1 MRIIYLGTP
10 DFAVASLRAL
20 IEADKNVVAV
30 VTMPDKKSG
39 RGKKIQQS
47 PVKTYALENNLPVLQ
62 PTNLKDPDFLS
73 ELKSFNADIQIVVA
87 FRMLPESVWNMPR
100 LGTFNLHGSL
110 LPQYR
115 GAAPINWAIMNGEKK
130 TGVTTFFLKHEID
143 TGNVLKQKEIAISD
157 TDNVGIV
164 HDKLMELGANLV
176 VETLNEIEK
185 GNIEGKPQDEFE
197 AKELKVAPK
206 IFKSDCEINWNE
218 TSENILNKIR
228 GLDPYP
234 AAFTQI
240 KIGDK
245 ELGLKVFS
253 SIKELKANTTPK
265 RVLLSKTQLGIE
277 TKDGI
282 IWINE
287 LKLEGKRRM
296 NSGDF
301 LRGITENIE
310 VL

>member
-10 DFAVASLRAL
+10 DFAVASLHAL
-20 IEADKNVVAV
+20 VDAGKDVVAV

-39 RGKKIQQS
+39 RGKKIQES
-47 PVKTYALENNLPVLQ
+47 PVKKYAHENKLPVLQ
-62 PTNLKDPDFLS
+62 PTNLKDPSFLT
-73 ELKSFNADIQIVVA
+73 ELKSYNADIQIVVA

-115 GAAPINWAIMNGEKK
+115 GAAPINWAIMNGEEK

-143 TGNVLKQKEIAISD
+143 TGNILKQEEILISE
-157 TDNVGIV
+157 TDNVGVV
-164 HDKLMELGANLV
+164 HDKLMELGAKLV

-185 GNIEGKPQDEFE
+185 GKIEGKPQNEFE
-197 AKELKVAPK
+197 EGELKFAPK
-206 IFKSDCEINWNE
+206 IFKADCEINWNE
-218 TSENILNKIR
+218 NSENVFNKIR

-234 AAFTQI
+234 AAFTRI

-253 SIKELKANTTPK
+253 SSKELKLNASPK
-265 RVLLSKTQLGIE
+265 KTIVNGSQLGIE
-277 TKDGI
+277 TNDGI
-282 IWINE
+282 IWVDE
-287 LKLEGKRRM
+287 LQLEGKRRM
-296 NSGDF
+296 KTADF
-301 LRGITENIE
+301 LRGISDTME